1 MRKESSF
8 AAVLSAVVLVCS
20 GALILNQKVSA
31 AGEGK
36 ISGTV
41 RLDGPAPHMK
51 GIEMSKDPYCAKAHA
66 NEPAHLEQVVV
77 GSNGGLQNVVL
88 YITEGLP
95 ASALAE
101 APKEV
106 LVFDQKNCMY
116 TPHVL
121 AMDAGQTDDRQYSLE
136 SVPATGSGAD
146 REELES
152 SGSDPR
158 KVQHPSLD
166 EWLARR
172 GQGAVRS
179 DRREW
184 QLQHQQRASRKLCG
198 DRLARTLRYS
208 NAKGDG
214 RGG

>member
-1 MRKESSF
+1 MRKQSSF
-8 AAVLSAVVLVCS
+8 AAVLPAVVLVCC

-121 AMDAGQTDDRQYSLE
+121 AMDAGQTFK
-136 SVPATGSGAD
+136 VT
-146 REELES
+146 S
-152 SGSDPR
+152 SDQTTHNIHPLRRSRRAGKLR
-158 KVQHPSLD
+158 K
-166 EWLARR
+166 
-172 GQGAVRS
+172 
-179 DRREW
+179 
-184 QLQHQQRASRKLCG
+184 
-198 DRLARTLRYS
+198 
-208 NAKGDG
+208 
-214 RGG
+214 